1 MSNGLNAAKLVDEV
15 DGQELELKVE
25 DPPVQGKEPTEDRA
39 ESSAVLENVS
49 SSSIS
54 YSTFKH
60 FNVVIV
66 IVNLLVYALLAIR
79 YFYSMQMDP
88 TPMGKML
95 KELRRRKKDR
105 IPTTKRR

>member
-25 DPPVQGKEPTEDRA
+25 DQPVQGKEPTEDRA

-54 YSTFKH
+54 CSIFK
-60 FNVVIV
+60 
-66 IVNLLVYALLAIR
+66 
-79 YFYSMQMDP
+79 YFKYYNC
-88 TPMGKML
+88 
-95 KELRRRKKDR
+95 
-105 IPTTKRR
+105 